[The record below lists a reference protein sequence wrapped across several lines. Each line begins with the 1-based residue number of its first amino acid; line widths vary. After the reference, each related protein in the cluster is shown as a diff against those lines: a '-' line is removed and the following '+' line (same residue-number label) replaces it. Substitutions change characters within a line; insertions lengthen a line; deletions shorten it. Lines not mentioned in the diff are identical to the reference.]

1 MILVNNI
8 KFDLSTDFG
17 NILDA
22 AKHNSA
28 FASVKLVSAS
38 LYRKSLDARHKNDIH
53 FCCSVLI
60 EVEGSEEAALKKLK
74 NAAIYNEPVYTY
86 KSADKSCKNS
96 PVVVGF
102 GPAGIF
108 AAYTLAKAGLKPI
121 VIERGRDV
129 DTRTAEVEAFWNGGE
144 LNSETNVQFGEGG
157 AGTFS
162 DGKLTT
168 GIKDHRC
175 REILK
180 LFYAFGAKKDIL
192 TDAKPHI
199 GTDLLSKIVKNLRNE
214 IITLGG
220 EVKFA
225 TRLEKIYVSEGR
237 LNAIDVCTKKSVKRI
252 ECDHLILATG
262 HSARDTFKML
272 YESGVEMVRKP
283 FAVGVRIEHFQEQ
296 IDKAMYGDMAGHPA
310 LPPAE
315 YKLAV
320 HLPSGRGV
328 YTFCMCPGGYVV
340 NASSEPGH
348 TAINGMSRSRRDSH
362 AANSAVLTEVL
373 PEDLSGDDVLA
384 GIEFQREIEKKA
396 FELTGRRGVPVQS
409 VGNYIFK
416 NGTETVVTP
425 TIKPFPV
432 YTDISSIFPDFIN
445 EALREGIT
453 EFGKKLKGFD
463 MPEASLIAPETR
475 SSSPVRIVRNEAFCS
490 VNVDGLYPCGEG
502 AGYAGGIMSA
512 AVDGMK
518 CAEAIIETLN
528 QP

>member
-1 MILVNNI
+1 MILVNNV
-8 KFDLSTDFG
+8 KFGLDTDFG
-17 NILDA
+17 GFFDA
-22 AKHNSA
+22 AQRNSA
-28 FASVKLVSAS
+28 FASVKLIAAS
-38 LYRKSLDARHKNDIH
+38 LYRKSLDARRKNDIH

-74 NAAIYNEPVYTY
+74 NASVYSEPVYTY
-86 KSADKSCKNS
+86 KSAKNS
-96 PVVVGF
+96 VENPPVVIGF

-121 VIERGRDV
+121 VIERGSDV
-129 DTRTAEVEAFWNGGE
+129 DTRTAEVAAFWNGGE
-144 LNSETNVQFGEGG
+144 LNPETNVQFGEGG

-168 GIKDHRC
+168 GIKDRRC

-180 LFYAFGAKKDIL
+180 LFHAYGAKKEIL

-199 GTDLLSKIVKNLRNE
+199 GTDILSKIVKNLRKE
-214 IITLGG
+214 IIALGG
-220 EVKFA
+220 EVRFA
-225 TRLEKIYVSEGR
+225 TRLDKIFVTDGR
-237 LNAIDVCTKKSVKRI
+237 LEAIEVSTKKAVKRI
-252 ECDHLILATG
+252 ECDRLILATG

-283 FAVGVRIEHFQEQ
+283 FAVGVRIEHFQKQ
-296 IDKAMYGDMAGHPA
+296 IDKAMYGNMAGHPA

-340 NASSEPGH
+340 NASSEQGH
-348 TAINGMSRSRRDSH
+348 TAINGMSKSGRNSH

-396 FELTGRRGVPVQS
+396 FELTGRGGVPVQS
-409 VGNYIFK
+409 VGDYIFK
-416 NGTETVVTP
+416 DGTETVVTP

-445 EALREGIT
+445 NALKEGIP
-453 EFGKKLKGFD
+453 ELGKKLKGFD

-475 SSSPVRIVRNEAFCS
+475 SSSPVRIVRNEELCS
-490 VNVDGLYPCGEG
+490 VSVGGLYPCGEG

-518 CAEAIIETLN
+518 CAEAIIDDIN
-528 QP
+528 Q